1 MKKNRLEAFTDGVF
15 AIVITLLI
23 LDLRLPNV
31 AYSELPAALAA
42 LAPAIGVYVLSFV
55 LIGMYWVFHHHS
67 MTLVHDVDGVLLW
80 LNIIFLL
87 FISFMPFPTMMMGR
101 YPNQTLPVVVYGC
114 NLLLANLNGFIMLL
128 YLRRNPALT
137 SQYFTDTLYRAQVR
151 VYLIVNGLYACLIAL
166 AFALPA
172 ASVAAF
178 AVMGVFLVVRSAIN
192 MGIGRCVIGGVERT
206 RRDERPVAA
215 LDRASAH

>member
-31 AYSELPAALAA
+31 SYGELPAALRA
-42 LAPAIGVYVLSFV
+42 LGPAIGVYVLSFV

-151 VYLIVNGLYACLIAL
+151 VYLIVNGLYLCLIAL
-166 AFALPA
+166 AFVRPA

-178 AVMGVFLVVRSAIN
+178 AVMGVFLVVRSAVN

-206 RRDERPVAA
+206 RRDDGSVRT